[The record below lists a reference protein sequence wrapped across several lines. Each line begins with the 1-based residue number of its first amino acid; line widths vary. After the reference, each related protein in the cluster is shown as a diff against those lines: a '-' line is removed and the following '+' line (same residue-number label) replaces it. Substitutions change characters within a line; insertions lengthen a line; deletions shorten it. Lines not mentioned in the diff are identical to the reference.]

1 MRAMANVLSPE
12 TELET
17 TTLTMKLDLPIR
29 VLLVEDDPEAADLV
43 RFYLRPDN
51 DVPFHL
57 EHSSNLIEA
66 MDRLASPGIDVILLD
81 LGLPELSGH
90 TSYRAVLIAAKG
102 KIPIVIFT
110 GDESSSSRNLTL
122 QFGAAGYLVKDK
134 STPAQVKYALRT
146 AIRTF
151 RFKHLA

>member
-1 MRAMANVLSPE
+1 MSAIANVLSPE
-12 TELET
+12 TELQT
-17 TTLTMKLDLPIR
+17 ITLKMKLDLPIR

-51 DVPFHL
+51 DAPFHL
-57 EHSSNLIEA
+57 EHTLNLIDA
-66 MDRLASPGIDVILLD
+66 MDRLGRPGIEVILLD

-90 TSYRAVLIAAKG
+90 SSYRAVLIAAKG

-110 GDESSSSRNLTL
+110 GDESSASRNLTL

-134 STPAQVKYALRT
+134 SSPAQVKHALRS